1 MNGLYIYWFNSFESK
16 CKVLQGKHSNFASEC
31 KRFVSKHK
39 ISQGITK
46 LEWECITFPQKKCVF
61 TQETAFKGFYKQT
74 VFCCLFCFLV
84 RMQKCLEILHAKT
97 LKLHFFLYFLHL
109 RCCIETLLKS
119 WTWEIYLHN
128 SQKMLFAGNHVCIYI
143 YICIWRE
150 RLDQQTIG
158 SQTKWHFSLFR
169 WIWRQF
175 CVYFSNMLSFCHF
188 SINSVLREN
197 QRSYQFIF

>member
-1 MNGLYIYWFNSFESK
+1 MCFHSRNWWWWKKTIFYAFAKNAKFCERTQKPSVNGLYIYWFNSFESK

-97 LKLHFFLYFLHL
+97 LKLHFSLYFLHL

-128 SQKMLFAGNHVCIYI
+128 SQKMLFAGNHVYIYI
-143 YICIWRE
+143 YAF
-150 RLDQQTIG
+150 DV
-158 SQTKWHFSLFR
+158 KD
-169 WIWRQF
+169 
-175 CVYFSNMLSFCHF
+175 
-188 SINSVLREN
+188 
-197 QRSYQFIF
+197 